1 MMVKYHEKIMP
12 LSQAKEK
19 EKKRNERKRQEEK
32 KLLENHPKIVQ
43 FHQLKIKRREKTRKK
58 ENA

>member
-32 KLLENHPKIVQ
+32 KLL
-43 FHQLKIKRREKTRKK
+43 
-58 ENA
+58 